1 MSKIIPLTKELVAL
15 VEQNVS
21 VIDTVIFT
29 RIIFDNNVL
38 ALQYDELYQEG
49 CVLLCKAAQ
58 KFDEN
63 RNCSFKSFAYTV
75 VLNGL
80 ISYCRR
86 IKRQGELD
94 LLYTEKAKKEYLARE
109 ATDNFLQD
117 AVVELDI
124 ISFLEEIKKEYSG
137 TVRLGIEAL
146 EWKVKGFS
154 GTEISK
160 IYNVKPNNVGA
171 WISRALKKLRT
182 NPVFILYIQEM
193 LDKSI
198 LSDKK

>member
-1 MSKIIPLTKELVAL
+1 MSKIIPLTKEQVAL

-58 KFDEN
+58 KFDVN

-94 LLYTEKAKKEYLARE
+94 LLYTEKAKKEYLAIE
-109 ATDNFLQD
+109 VTDNFLQET
-117 AVVELDI
+117 VVELDI

-154 GTEISK
+154 GTEIAK

-182 NPVFILYIQEM
+182 NSVFILYIQEM
-193 LDKSI
+193 LDKNV
-198 LSDKK
+198 LSKKK